1 MEQIRSF
8 DERRR
13 AFVQELHRLH
23 WAHASDNQ
31 RLSGDARRTLARLRR
46 SFASPVQ
53 QAEAYEFVFPHD
65 PPKREQELWLLVA
78 GLFAL
83 HPHGNTARGRTVGGA
98 MRLLADERVSAQR
111 RFTQLLSVDP
121 QHLPYYLR
129 QMIQLLRSGD
139 VAIDYHRLLTD
150 LVSISFGP
158 ETPHEVRLRWARDYY
173 RPRVPT
179 SRSPRTG
186 DETGATAP
194 PGPEALTTQP
204 IDA

>member
-1 MEQIRSF
+1 MEPVRML

-23 WAHASDNQ
+23 SAHTSDNH

-46 SFASPVQ
+46 SLAGPKQ
-53 QAEAYEFVFPHD
+53 QAEAYDVVFPYD
-65 PPKREQELWLLVA
+65 PPQQEQELWLLVA

-83 HPHGNTARGRTVGGA
+83 HPQGNIAKGRTVGGA

-129 QMIQLLRSGD
+129 QMVQLLRSGD

-150 LVSISFGP
+150 LVSINSGREKAHRSDCVGR
-158 ETPHEVRLRWARDYY
+158 ETTTGRACHPAA
-173 RPRVPT
+173 RPR
-179 SRSPRTG
+179 
-186 DETGATAP
+186 
-194 PGPEALTTQP
+194 
-204 IDA
+204 